1 MQDEIN
7 EKTIALYIKTG
18 KLTAQTLQKAMKTL
32 LAQMKKQ
39 KDKTP
44 QGKQTL
50 KQLMKQNAGV
60 SNIEITEGNIK
71 ALLTWLT
78 RSKPIRSVARQSRKR
93 SPLSGRSFWQI
104 RKRHRRNPQSRSHR
118 TWKGAERLEKLKK
131 FEDVDVI
138 ASLEAI
144 MKQNTAFYQ
153 SDFDID
159 KRILLEAAARPVAE
173 DKRLLWFS
181 RPSGTCC
188 VRERDVFLKDTRQH
202 NTWRFYGEQ
211 TRDKILAYAVEL
223 TGTERGKLKGNLYE
237 LDYPQ
242 HFRDVAEKSILAD
255 NYTLIYEHGE
265 RSQPAGQY
273 FDGNPDPQ
281 LGKFERFEAQPND
294 LEALKALLREQQHS
308 RKQHRPGDFKEH
320 IAALHDCRIETEAH
334 RVVEEMKKFDK
345 PNSPDK
351 SHFSAEL
358 SPYFLRLAT
367 DKDMD
372 RLFSMLPYKS
382 LSFSAMEGKHGVYAL
397 ISKDENRDRSIKKP
411 RPSLRAQLEADKAK
425 TTPKKA
431 AAKSKNHEMEV

>member
-1 MQDEIN
+1 M
-7 EKTIALYIKTG
+7 
-18 KLTAQTLQKAMKTL
+18 
-32 LAQMKKQ
+32 
-39 KDKTP
+39 
-44 QGKQTL
+44 
-50 KQLMKQNAGV
+50 
-60 SNIEITEGNIK
+60 
-71 ALLTWLT
+71 
-78 RSKPIRSVARQSRKR
+78 
-93 SPLSGRSFWQI
+93 
-104 RKRHRRNPQSRSHR
+104 
-118 TWKGAERLEKLKK
+118 
-131 FEDVDVI
+131 
-138 ASLEAI
+138 
-144 MKQNTAFYQ
+144 
-153 SDFDID
+153 
-159 KRILLEAAARPVAE
+159 
-173 DKRLLWFS
+173 
-181 RPSGTCC
+181 
-188 VRERDVFLKDTRQH
+188 
-202 NTWRFYGEQ
+202 
-211 TRDKILAYAVEL
+211 
-223 TGTERGKLKGNLYE
+223 
-237 LDYPQ
+237 
-242 HFRDVAEKSILAD
+242 
-255 NYTLIYEHGE
+255 IYEHGE

-367 DKDMD
+367 DKDVD

>member
-1 MQDEIN
+1 M
-7 EKTIALYIKTG
+7 K
-18 KLTAQTLQKAMKTL
+18 LQK
-32 LAQMKKQ
+32 
-39 KDKTP
+39 
-44 QGKQTL
+44 
-50 KQLMKQNAGV
+50 
-60 SNIEITEGNIK
+60 
-71 ALLTWLT
+71 
-78 RSKPIRSVARQSRKR
+78 
-93 SPLSGRSFWQI
+93 
-104 RKRHRRNPQSRSHR
+104 
-118 TWKGAERLEKLKK
+118 
-131 FEDVDVI
+131 FENVDVI

-159 KRILLEAAARPVAE
+159 KQILRKAAVSLIPE

-223 TGTERGKLKGNLYE
+223 TGTEQEKIKGNLYE
-237 LDYPQ
+237 LDYLQ
-242 HFRDVAEKSILAD
+242 HFREVIEKSIPAD

-265 RSQPAGQY
+265 RVQEAGRY